1 MLVSKLILISH
12 LSYSTLYVLSKVF
25 VLILATGN
33 STPELRKKIN
43 RIYNKPSIVIIKAI
57 QDSRAK
63 KTWNIKLK
71 ISKF

>member
-33 STPELRKKIN
+33 STAELRKKIN
-43 RIYNKPSIVIIKAI
+43 RIYHKPSIINNQAI

-63 KTWNIKLK
+63 KPGT
-71 ISKF
+71 SS

>member
-12 LSYSTLYVLSKVF
+12 LSYSALYVLSKVF

-33 STPELRKKIN
+33 STAELRKKIN
-43 RIYNKPSIVIIKAI
+43 RIYHKPSIVIIKAI

-71 ISKF
+71 FSKF

>member
-33 STPELRKKIN
+33 STAELRKKIN

-63 KTWNIKLK
+63 KT
-71 ISKF
+71 